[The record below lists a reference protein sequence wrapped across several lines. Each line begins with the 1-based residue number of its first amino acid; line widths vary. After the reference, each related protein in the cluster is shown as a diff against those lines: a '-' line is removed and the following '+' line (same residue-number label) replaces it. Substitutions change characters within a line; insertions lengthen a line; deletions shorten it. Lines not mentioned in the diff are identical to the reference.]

1 MTLGLTLCPDK
12 RNIVTMTIWVPD
24 LSNRDGPLYT
34 AIADAIDDAV
44 RSGDLPPDSRLPPQR
59 ELAWRLGVTVGTV
72 TRAYA
77 LAEQRGAVSAHVGR
91 GTFVRPSSGYAVT
104 SPYFPDP
111 APNIIDLSVNTP
123 LYDLPSEALRQAMAD
138 LSRRPDLDAL
148 LRYTPDRG
156 HERHRAAGAVWM
168 RRVGIETAPDCVVL
182 ANGVQQGLTTALL
195 TLTQPGDTVLT
206 EELTYG
212 GIIEAAQICRVGLRG
227 LAMDTDG
234 IIPDALAELAAE
246 TGARVLVTNPTI
258 HNPTSIDVP
267 EQRRRELLA
276 IAEAH
281 DMLIIE
287 DDVYGNLPAER
298 APPMATLAPDR
309 VVYVTSASKCMAP
322 GLRVA
327 WLACPEKLAGRIAES
342 IHMQAVCLPP
352 LTAEIA
358 TMWIEDGTGDELAQ
372 RIADEATARQA
383 LAATAFDGLD
393 WHSHP
398 NGFHGLLYLPSPWR
412 RETFAAAAAQ
422 RGVRIVPAGTFAV
435 GQTTAPH
442 AVRLALIAARD
453 RAVLGQAL
461 STLSELARSAPGSRG
476 IVI

>member
-1 MTLGLTLCPDK
+1 M
-12 RNIVTMTIWVPD
+12 MTIWTPD
-24 LSNRDGPLYT
+24 LTKRDGPLYA

-44 RSGDLPPDSRLPPQR
+44 RTGDLPPDSRLPPQR

-77 LAEQRGAVSAHVGR
+77 LAEQRGVVSAHVGR
-91 GTFVRPSSGYAVT
+91 GTYVRPSPRFAVS
-104 SPYFPDP
+104 SPLFPEP

-123 LYDLPSEALRQAMAD
+123 LYNVPTEALRDAMANM
-138 LSRRPDLDAL
+138 SRRSDLDAM
-148 LRYTPDRG
+148 LRYAPDRG
-156 HERHRAAGAVWM
+156 YERHRAAGALWM
-168 RRVGIETAPDCVVL
+168 RRVGIETTPERVVL
-182 ANGVQQGLTTALL
+182 ASGVQQGLTTALL
-195 TLTQPGDTVLT
+195 TLTQPGETLLT

-212 GIIEAAQICRVGLRG
+212 GIIEAAQLCRVSLQGLE
-227 LAMDTDG
+227 MDEDG
-234 IIPDALAELAAE
+234 IIPDALDQAASE

-258 HNPTSIDVP
+258 HNPTTIDVP

-276 IAEAH
+276 VAEAH
-281 DMLIIE
+281 DMLIVE
-287 DDVYGNLPAER
+287 DDVYGNLPDDR
-298 APPMATLAPDR
+298 APPMAALAPDR
-309 VVYVTSASKCMAP
+309 VIYVTSASKCMSP

-327 WLACPEKLAGRIAES
+327 WMACPERFAGRLGES

-358 TMWIEDGTGDELAQ
+358 TMWIEDGTGEQLA
-372 RIADEATARQA
+372 RDIAIEATARQEQ
-383 LAATAFDGLD
+383 AAAAFDGLD

-398 NGFHGLLYLPSPWR
+398 NGFHGLLHLPAPWR
-412 RETFAAAAAQ
+412 RETYAAAAAQ

-435 GQTTAPH
+435 GRATAPH

-453 RAVLGQAL
+453 RAVLAQAL

>member
-1 MTLGLTLCPDK
+1 M
-12 RNIVTMTIWVPD
+12 MTIWVPD
-24 LSNRDGPLYT
+24 LSSRDGPLYT

-91 GTFVRPSSGYAVT
+91 GTFVRSSPGYAVA

-123 LYDLPSEALRQAMAD
+123 LYDLPSEALRQALAD

-168 RRVGIETAPDCVVL
+168 RRVGIETSPDCVVL

-195 TLTQPGDTVLT
+195 TLTPPGDTVLT

-212 GIIEAAQICRVGLRG
+212 GIIEAAQICRVSLRG
-227 LAMDTDG
+227 LTMDADG
-234 IIPDALAELAAE
+234 ILPDALDEAVTE

-281 DMLIIE
+281 DMLIVE
-287 DDVYGNLPAER
+287 DDVYGDGDAGAGPRGLRNQRVQMHGAGPAGRLARLSGEAGGKDRRVDPHAGGLPA
-298 APPMATLAPDR
+298 AA
-309 VVYVTSASKCMAP
+309 
-322 GLRVA
+322 
-327 WLACPEKLAGRIAES
+327 
-342 IHMQAVCLPP
+342 
-352 LTAEIA
+352 
-358 TMWIEDGTGDELAQ
+358 DG
-372 RIADEATARQA
+372 
-383 LAATAFDGLD
+383 
-393 WHSHP
+393 
-398 NGFHGLLYLPSPWR
+398 
-412 RETFAAAAAQ
+412 
-422 RGVRIVPAGTFAV
+422 
-435 GQTTAPH
+435 
-442 AVRLALIAARD
+442 RD
-453 RAVLGQAL
+453 RHDVD
-461 STLSELARSAPGSRG
+461 RG
-476 IVI
+476 RHR

>member
-206 EELTYG
+206 EVTISDVNLEKSR
-212 GIIEAAQICRVGLRG
+212 AV
-227 LAMDTDG
+227 
-234 IIPDALAELAAE
+234 
-246 TGARVLVTNPTI
+246 ARSVCTVADRPVVEGVSTLLVP
-258 HNPTSIDVP
+258 S
-267 EQRRRELLA
+267 REK
-276 IAEAH
+276 
-281 DMLIIE
+281 MK
-287 DDVYGNLPAER
+287 G
-298 APPMATLAPDR
+298 
-309 VVYVTSASKCMAP
+309 
-322 GLRVA
+322 
-327 WLACPEKLAGRIAES
+327 
-342 IHMQAVCLPP
+342 
-352 LTAEIA
+352 
-358 TMWIEDGTGDELAQ
+358 
-372 RIADEATARQA
+372 RQA
-383 LAATAFDGLD
+383 A
-393 WHSHP
+393 
-398 NGFHGLLYLPSPWR
+398 
-412 RETFAAAAAQ
+412 
-422 RGVRIVPAGTFAV
+422 
-435 GQTTAPH
+435 
-442 AVRLALIAARD
+442 
-453 RAVLGQAL
+453 
-461 STLSELARSAPGSRG
+461 
-476 IVI
+476 